1 MSIGIGTARASS
13 SSGSGVAMLSRSR
26 IGPDRKRVFDVAVA
40 LVLLA
45 AALPLL
51 ALIAVAITLDS
62 PGPVFHRARRIGY
75 RGQPLMMLKFRKMHR
90 GAIGVALTAHG
101 DERLTRVG
109 GMLHRTRLDELPQL
123 WDVLRGRM
131 SLIGPRPEDPEF
143 VALHADAYERILAV
157 RPGIT
162 GVSQLAFAEEH
173 KILDENDAV
182 GDYVRR
188 ILPQKVGLDTLYAE
202 KPRMRVDLAV
212 LGWTVIALLLHKPV
226 AVHRSTLRMTVR
238 KRPRPSH
245 AGDASVAIAEAP
257 PQAYAPLAS
266 ADANRRAGRRG

>member
-1 MSIGIGTARASS
+1 MSIGTGIARTSS
-13 SSGSGVAMLSRSR
+13 PSGSVVATLSRVR
-26 IGPDRKRVFDVAVA
+26 IGPDRKRVFDAVLA

-45 AALPLL
+45 ATLPVL
-51 ALIAVAITLDS
+51 ALIAAAIKLDS
-62 PGPVFHRARRIGY
+62 RGPVFHRVRRVGY
-75 RGQPLMMLKFRKMHR
+75 RGEPLMMLKFRKMR
-90 GAIGVALTAHG
+90 QGAGGVPLTANA
-101 DERLTRVG
+101 DERLTRIG
-109 GMLHRTRLDELPQL
+109 GMLHRTRLDELPQF
-123 WDVLRGRM
+123 WDVLMGRM
-131 SLIGPRPEDPEF
+131 SVIGPRPEDPEF

-182 GDYVRR
+182 GDYVSR

-212 LGWTVIALLLHKPV
+212 LGWTVVALLLHKPV

-238 KRPRPSH
+238 RRPRPIH
-245 AGDASVAIAEAP
+245 ARESTATIAEAP
-257 PQAYAPLAS
+257 PRSHALVAAP
-266 ADANRRAGRRG
+266 DGNRPAGRRG